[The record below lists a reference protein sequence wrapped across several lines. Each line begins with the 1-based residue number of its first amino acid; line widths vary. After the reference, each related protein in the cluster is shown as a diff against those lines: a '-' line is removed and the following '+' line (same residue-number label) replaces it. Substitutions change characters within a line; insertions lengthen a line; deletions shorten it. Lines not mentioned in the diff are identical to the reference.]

1 MICAYQDQWREAN
14 STISFDNIT
23 IEYPPPP
30 PRTEPSTRNNSD
42 SESEVEP
49 TTMELESGTFI
60 CPLRGFYRATFSG
73 GADRHP
79 GKVTYI
85 SLSDYTTGCFS
96 IATNIIF
103 GQPHKMLPINYIY

>member
-30 PRTEPSTRNNSD
+30 RTDPSTRNNSD
-42 SESEVEP
+42 SEVGP
-49 TTMELESGTFI
+49 TTMELESGTFT
-60 CPLRGFYRATFSG
+60 CPLRGFYRVTFSG

-79 GKVTYI
+79 GKV
-85 SLSDYTTGCFS
+85 
-96 IATNIIF
+96 N
-103 GQPHKMLPINYIY
+103 

>member
-30 PRTEPSTRNNSD
+30 RTSHSTRNNSD
-42 SESEVEP
+42 SDSEVEP
-49 TTMELESGTFI
+49 TTTMELETGTFI
-60 CPLRGFYRATFSG
+60 CPLRGFYRVTFSG

-79 GKVTYI
+79 GKVTLI
-85 SLSDYTTGCFS
+85 SLSHYTTG
-96 IATNIIF
+96 
-103 GQPHKMLPINYIY
+103 